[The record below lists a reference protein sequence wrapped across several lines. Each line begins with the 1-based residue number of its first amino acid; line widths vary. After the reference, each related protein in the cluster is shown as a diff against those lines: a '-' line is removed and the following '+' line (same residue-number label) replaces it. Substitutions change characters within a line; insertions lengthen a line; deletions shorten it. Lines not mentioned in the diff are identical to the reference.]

1 MKKSLQKLFAMAA
14 VTLMS
19 LPAWAVMPQAGKV
32 YRVVNKAYSTAL
44 CDNGPTGNV
53 GCSVVNAAS
62 NSQRWLVS
70 AGSNGALRFR
80 SIGAGGYLSSSQ
92 GRSQA
97 WTLATAATAPAA
109 QLNVIASGD
118 AYVVRPVGDGANL
131 SMHCDGQGVVV
142 CWDDNIDPSKWDFVE
157 ISMTQAEIDAA
168 LDAFKAIE
176 QEVNNESNYAAAL
189 GNIFQDAACTTLK
202 ANYQS
207 MTDAAIQADANYKA
221 LSPTL
226 QKAVLKAKNGN
237 WAETC
242 TFNGTS
248 HNWDSEHAKKYR
260 VQLYEPYSE
269 GEAAAVMAGIQAYT
283 NVNNPSGIVADSGD
297 ILYVMVEGEIK
308 DGATLYLSPMVGAG
322 MFNNTRAG
330 IQLHSGLNVVPV
342 YSDQA
347 HQLVNYTIYTTQNV
361 NGRNMPVK
369 GRELDK
375 YSDLKIHIEGGRL
388 NGFFNYIGDSLYTPD
403 TRADFEYTSERA
415 TFQMYNLIGKYVILH
430 LFLEDTKADVD
441 AANTSWGLKSV
452 LNPNI
457 NTSSDSNKKEYDP
470 AIIMKAW
477 DDLCFRERTLMGIQR
492 DEELL
497 KYNEELLW
505 GYYEP
510 LTGDKIAV
518 HPAGNTYDTDPG
530 FQYGDYFNNR
540 MMGITMQGGLYMNAT
555 WWRTAYNI
563 GTLND
568 ILCKIPLE
576 AGPIWGPAHE
586 YGHMNQGPIKMA
598 GTTEESNNIFSNVC
612 VFYAGLTTSRSDMPS
627 DQLNCFNKDGF
638 YLENDV
644 WGTTRMFLQLW
655 LYYHACGHN
664 KKFYPRLYELLRK
677 NPLQRSYYYNIKTDH
692 IQFVRMACLA
702 AQEDLTDYF
711 ESWGFFR
718 VLDNY
723 HIGDY
728 SNNYATLT
736 QKDIDQVK
744 AEIKSWNLP
753 KNNQIIFIDD
763 RPGSTRADW
772 SDWQTKARAGK
783 FGGLEDFR
791 NNVKASGTFSC
802 TMRNDSLIIDAS
814 NGTPGVGFII
824 YDEDGNLLCFT
835 NDLSCPLKKAAAAAL
850 MQGKAKIY
858 AVGADGSLVEVV
870 NDYIN
875 APIAEH
881 LGNLQKLIDSTNDIH
896 DILDPTEKRVGWM
909 IPSLVTEF
917 TEAYDAAKA
926 ADATYSK
933 EQIADLYLKLLDAY
947 NAVKALEHVKVPF
960 VRLSVYK
967 IYNGRF
973 PTHVLSS
980 TAAKVGCT
988 KSKEESDEYQQ
999 WKLTASGEGYTLLN
1013 MKYNKYIAKPAKDSK
1028 AVTMTDVKSEA
1039 AVLHLQEVEPGKF
1052 LLACDGEW
1060 STTLHQ
1066 LGEQAGG
1073 AMSWENG
1080 GWDAS
1085 RWILE
1090 LKEAN
1095 ETYAAQSD
1103 LRRYIAEAQMVLAKA
1118 GKIGVEG
1125 DVIALAPEMISSNAP
1140 MKSGEDRFTGFDVL
1154 FDENLQTYFQSNT
1167 DNAIDSDDGLDHYLL
1182 VDLGAGHETKSVQVN
1197 WTNRDVLGGDQSD
1210 DNAST
1215 ANVNAPSQI
1224 QVAGSNDGVT
1234 FTDIVKLTGLP
1245 TANAKSYSSPLI
1257 ADGNGYRYYRFMN
1270 VAGVKKACGH
1280 PYFAMSE
1287 FGMMEAE
1294 ERATPKECYPKV
1306 TGEMMYALRDQ
1317 IASATAVADK
1327 AGSKAS
1333 KYEEAKTALLIPLNI
1348 LKEAMKY
1355 IASIDEVQ
1363 ANAPA
1368 NVVNG
1373 IYDLNGRRVAK
1384 ALRGHIYIINGQKV
1398 LVK

>member
-1 MKKSLQKLFAMAA
+1 MAA
-14 VTLMS
+14 VALMS
-19 LPAWAVMPQAGKV
+19 LPAWAVMPEAGKV

-44 CDNGPTGNV
+44 SDNGPTGNV
-53 GCSVVNAAS
+53 GCSIVNETS

-80 SIGAGGYLSSSQ
+80 SLGTGCYLMSSR

-97 WTLATAATAPAA
+97 WTLSSSATGAAS
-109 QLNVIASGD
+109 QFNVVASGD
-118 AYVVRPVGDGANL
+118 YYVMRPVGDGANL

-142 CWDDNIDPSKWDFVE
+142 CWDDNIDPSKWSFVE

-176 QEVNNESNYAAAL
+176 QEIANESKYQTAL
-189 GNIFQDAACTTLK
+189 GALFQDAACTVLK

-207 MTDAAIQADANYKA
+207 MSDDAIQSDANYKA
-221 LSPTL
+221 LSAPL
-226 QKAVLKAKNGN
+226 QSAVMKAKNGD

-242 TFNGTS
+242 SYNGRS
-248 HNWDSEHAKKYR
+248 FDWDSEHAKKYR
-260 VQLYEPYSE
+260 VQLYEPFSE
-269 GEAAAVMAGIQAYT
+269 GEAAAMMAGIQAYT
-283 NVNNPSGIVADSGD
+283 NVSNPSGIVGNSGD

-308 DGATLYLSPMVGAG
+308 EGAALYLSPMVGAG

-330 IQLHSGLNVVPV
+330 IELHSGLNIVPI

-347 HQLVNYTIYTTQNV
+347 HQLVNYTVYTTQNV
-361 NGRNMPVK
+361 NGRHMPVK

-375 YSDLKIHIEGGRL
+375 YNDLKIHIEGGQL
-388 NGFFNYIGDSLYTPD
+388 NGFYNYIGDELYKPD
-403 TRADFEYTSERA
+403 TRADYEYTSERA
-415 TFQMYNLIGKYVILH
+415 TFQMYDFIGKYVILH
-430 LFLEDTKADVD
+430 FFLEDTKADVD
-441 AANTSWGLKSV
+441 AANLSWGVKSV
-452 LNPNI
+452 LNPEI
-457 NTSSDSNKKEYDP
+457 NTGANKEYDP
-470 AIIMKAW
+470 AIIMKTW

-518 HPAGNTYDTDPG
+518 HPAGDTYETDPG
-530 FQYGDYFNNR
+530 FEYGDYFNNR
-540 MMGITMQGGLYMNAT
+540 MMGITMQGNLYMNAT

-568 ILCKIPLE
+568 ILCKLPLE
-576 AGPIWGPAHE
+576 AGPLWGPAHE

-598 GTTEESNNIFSNVC
+598 GTTEESNNVFSNVC
-612 VFYAGLTTSRSDMPS
+612 VFYANMTTSRSDMPS

-638 YLENDV
+638 YLDNDV

-655 LYYHACGHN
+655 LYYHACGKN

-677 NPLQRSYYYNIKTDH
+677 NPLQRQYYYNIKTDH

-753 KNNQIIFIDD
+753 KNDQIIFIDD
-763 RPGSTRADW
+763 RPGSKRADW
-772 SDWQTKARAGK
+772 AEYMSKARAGK
-783 FGGLEDFR
+783 FGGLDDFR
-791 NNVKASGTFSC
+791 NNIKPSGTFSC

-814 NGTPGVGFII
+814 NGTPGVGFIV
-824 YDEDGNLLCFT
+824 YGDDGMLLSFT
-835 NDLSCPLKKAAAAAL
+835 NDLKCPLKKTASAAL
-850 MQGKAKIY
+850 MQNKAKIY
-858 AVGADGSLVEVV
+858 AVGADGSRIEVV

-875 APIAEH
+875 APIAQH
-881 LGNLQKLIDSTNDIH
+881 LSNLKKLIASTNDIH

-909 IPSLVTEF
+909 IPSLVTDF
-917 TEAYDAAKA
+917 TDAYDAAVA
-926 ADATYSK
+926 ANETYSK
-933 EQIADLYLKLLDAY
+933 EEVAELYLTLLDAY
-947 NAVKALEHVKVPF
+947 TAVKDMEYAKVPF
-960 VRLSVYK
+960 VRLSTYK

-973 PTHVLSS
+973 PTHCLSS
-980 TAAKVGCT
+980 TSSRVGCT
-988 KSKEESDEYQQ
+988 TAKAENDEHQI
-999 WKLTASGEGYTLLN
+999 WKLTASGDGYILLN
-1013 MKYNKYIAKPAKDSK
+1013 QKWQKYIAKPSDDNNSLSL
-1028 AVTMTDVKSEA
+1028 TENKSEA
-1039 AVLHLQEVEPGKF
+1039 AVLHLQEVVPGRF
-1052 LLACDGEW
+1052 LLANDGEW
-1060 STTLHQ
+1060 KKTLHQ
-1066 LGEQAGG
+1066 LGDKAGG

-1090 LKEAN
+1090 IKEAN
-1095 ETYAAQSD
+1095 ENYAAQSE
-1103 LRRYIAEAQMVLAKA
+1103 LNRYITEAQLLLDKA
-1118 GKIGVEG
+1118 GKIGIEG
-1125 DVIALAPEMISSNAP
+1125 DVIDLVPDMISSNAP
-1140 MKSGEDRFTGFDVL
+1140 MKTGEDRFTGFDVL
-1154 FDENLQTYFQSNT
+1154 LDENLQTYFQSNT
-1167 DNAIDSDDGLDHYLL
+1167 DNAVDSEDGLDHYLL
-1182 VDLGAGHETKSVQVN
+1182 VDLGAGNEVKSIQVN
-1197 WTNRDVLGGDQSD
+1197 WTNRDVLGGDQSGD
-1210 DNAST
+1210 DNPAA

-1224 QVAGSNDGVT
+1224 QVAGSNDGTT
-1234 FTDIVKLTGLP
+1234 FTNIVKLTGLP

-1257 ADGNGYRYYRFMN
+1257 ADGNNYRYYRFMN
-1270 VAGVKKACGH
+1270 VAGSKKACGH
-1280 PYFAMSE
+1280 PYFAIAE
-1287 FGMMEAE
+1287 FGLMEAE

-1317 IASATAVADK
+1317 IEAATAVANK
-1327 AGSKAS
+1327 NGSKAS
-1333 KYEEAKTALLIPLNI
+1333 KYEDAKNALLVPLNV

-1355 IASIDEVQ
+1355 IASIDEIQ

-1384 ALRGHIYIINGQKV
+1384 ALRGHIYVINGQKV

>member
-1 MKKSLQKLFAMAA
+1 MKKSLQKLFAMATVA
-14 VTLMS
+14 LMS

-44 CDNGPTGNV
+44 SDNGPTGNV
-53 GCSVVNAAS
+53 GCSAVNETS

-70 AGSNGALRFR
+70 AGANGALRFR
-80 SIGAGGYLSSSQ
+80 SLGAGGYLASSRA
-92 GRSQA
+92 RSQA
-97 WTLATAATAPAA
+97 WNLSASPNGASS
-109 QLNVIASGD
+109 QFNVIPSDGD
-118 AYVVRPVGDGANL
+118 YVVRPVGDGANL
-131 SMHCDGQGVVV
+131 SMHCDGQSVVV
-142 CWDDNIDPSKWDFVE
+142 CWDDNIMPSKWDFVE
-157 ISMTQAEIDAA
+157 IPMTQAEIDAA

-176 QEVNNESNYAAAL
+176 QEVGNESKYQTAM
-189 GNIFQDAACTTLK
+189 GNLFQDAACTVLK

-207 MTDAAIQADANYKA
+207 MTDDAIKADANYQA
-221 LSPTL
+221 LSAPL
-226 QKAVLKAKNGN
+226 QSAVLKAKNGD
-237 WAETC
+237 WSETC
-242 TFNGTS
+242 SYNGKS
-248 HNWDSEHAKKYR
+248 FDWDSEHAKKYR

-283 NVNNPSGIVADSGD
+283 NMSNPSGIVGNSGD

-308 DGATLYLSPMVGAG
+308 DGASLYLTPMVGAG
-322 MFNNTRAG
+322 MFNNPRAG
-330 IQLHSGLNVVPV
+330 IELHSGLNVVPI

-347 HQLVNYTIYTTQNV
+347 HQLVNYTIYTTQTV
-361 NGRNMPVK
+361 NGRNLPVK
-369 GRELDK
+369 GREIDK
-375 YSDLKIHIEGGRL
+375 YNDLKIHIEGGQL
-388 NGFFNYIGDSLYTPD
+388 NGFFNYIGDELYTPD
-403 TRADFEYTSERA
+403 TRKDYEYTSERA
-415 TFQMYNLIGKYVILH
+415 TFTMYNLIGKYVILH
-430 LFLEDTKADVD
+430 LFLEDTPVDVGKD
-441 AANTSWGLKSV
+441 MGWGLKSV
-452 LNPNI
+452 LNPEI
-457 NTSSDSNKKEYDP
+457 NGGENKEYDP
-470 AIIMKAW
+470 AVIMKGW
-477 DDLCFRERTLMGIQR
+477 DDLCFRERTVMGIQR

-540 MMGITMQGGLYMNAT
+540 MLGITMQGGLYMNAT
-555 WWRTAYNI
+555 WWRTAYSI
-563 GTLND
+563 STMND
-568 ILCKIPLE
+568 ILCKITRE

-586 YGHMNQGPIKMA
+586 YGHMNQGPMKMA

-612 VFYAGLTTSRSDMPS
+612 VYYAGLTTSRSDMPS
-627 DQLNCFNKDGF
+627 DQLNVFNRDGF
-638 YLENDV
+638 YLENDT

-655 LYYHACGHN
+655 LYYHACGKN

-736 QKDIDQVK
+736 QKDIDEVK

-772 SDWQTKARAGK
+772 TSYMSKSRAGK

-802 TMRNDSLIIDAS
+802 TMRNDSLIIDSS
-814 NGTPGVGFII
+814 NGTPGVGFIV

-835 NDLSCPLKKAAAAAL
+835 NDLSCPLKKAAAAAI

-858 AVGADGSLVEVV
+858 AVGADGAMVEVV
-870 NDYIN
+870 NDYLN

-881 LGNLQKLIDSTNDIH
+881 LSNLHKLIDSTADIH
-896 DILDPTEKRVGWM
+896 DILDPTETRVGWM
-909 IPSLVTEF
+909 IPSLVEDF
-917 TEAYDAAKA
+917 TAAYDAAMA
-926 ADATYSK
+926 ADDTYSK
-933 EQIADLYLKLLDAY
+933 DQIAELYLKLLDEY
-947 NAVKALEHVKVPF
+947 NAVKAMEHAKVPF

-967 IYNGRF
+967 IYNSRF
-973 PTHVLSS
+973 PTHCLASTSS
-980 TAAKVGCT
+980 RVSCTTAKTEG
-988 KSKEESDEYQQ
+988 DEHQQ
-999 WKLTASGEGYTLLN
+999 WKLTASGDGYTLFN
-1013 MKYNKYIAKPAKDSK
+1013 QKWQKYIAKPTEGSKTMTLTDSK
-1028 AVTMTDVKSEA
+1028 NEA
-1039 AVLHLQEVEPGKF
+1039 AVLHLQEVAPGRF
-1052 LLACDGEW
+1052 LLASDGEW
-1060 STTLHQ
+1060 STTVHQ
-1066 LGEQAGG
+1066 RGEKAGG
-1073 AMSWENG
+1073 EMAWENG
-1080 GWDAS
+1080 SWDAS

-1090 LKEAN
+1090 IKEAN
-1095 ETYAAQSD
+1095 ENYAAQSD
-1103 LRRYIAEAQMVLAKA
+1103 LNRYIAEAQQLLEKA
-1118 GKIGVEG
+1118 GKIGIEG
-1125 DVIALAPEMISSNAP
+1125 DVIDLVPEMISSNAP
-1140 MKSGEDRFTGFDVL
+1140 MLSGEDRFTGFDVL

-1167 DNAIDSDDGLDHYLL
+1167 DDAIDSEDGLNHYLL
-1182 VDLGAGHETKSVQVN
+1182 VDLGAGNEVKSIQVN

-1210 DNAST
+1210 ENAST

-1224 QVAGSNDGVT
+1224 QVAGSADGVK

-1245 TANAKSYSSPLI
+1245 TGNAKSYSSPLI
-1257 ADGNGYRYYRFMN
+1257 ADGNSYRFYRFMN
-1270 VAGVKKACGH
+1270 VAGTKKACGH
-1280 PYFAMSE
+1280 PYFAVSE
-1287 FGMMEAE
+1287 FGLMEAE
-1294 ERATPKECYPKV
+1294 ERATPKACYPKV

-1317 IASATAVADK
+1317 IAAATAVANK
-1327 AGSKAS
+1327 SGSKAS
-1333 KYEEAKTALLIPLNI
+1333 KYEDAKKALLIPLNI

-1355 IASIDEVQ
+1355 IVAIDEVQ

-1373 IYDLNGRRVAK
+1373 IYDLSGRRVAK
-1384 ALRGHIYIINGQKV
+1384 ATRGHIYIINGQKV

>member
-1 MKKSLQKLFAMAA
+1 MKKSLQKLFAIAA
-14 VTLMS
+14 VAMMS
-19 LPAWAVMPQAGKV
+19 LQAWAVMPQAGKV

-44 CDNGPTGNV
+44 SDNGPTGNV
-53 GCSVVNAAS
+53 GCSVVNESS

-80 SIGAGGYLSSSQ
+80 SLGTGCYLSSSRA
-92 GRSQA
+92 RSQA
-97 WTLATAATAPAA
+97 WGLNASATGASA
-109 QLNVIASGD
+109 QFNVIASGND
-118 AYVVRPVGDGANL
+118 YVVRPVGDGANL

-142 CWDDNIDPSKWDFVE
+142 CWDDNIDPSKWNFVE
-157 ISMTQAEIDAA
+157 ISMTQAQIDAA
-168 LDAFKAIE
+168 LDAFKGIE
-176 QEVNNESNYAAAL
+176 QELANESKYATAL
-189 GNIFQDAACTTLK
+189 GNLFQDGACTTLK
-202 ANYQS
+202 SNYQS
-207 MTDAAIQADANYKA
+207 MSDDAIKADANYKA
-221 LSPTL
+221 LSSPL
-226 QKAVLKAKNGN
+226 QNAVLKAKNGD

-242 TFNGTS
+242 SYNGK
-248 HNWDSEHAKKYR
+248 NYDWDSEHAKKYR

-283 NVNNPSGIVADSGD
+283 NVSNPSGIVGNSGD

-308 DGATLYLSPMVGAG
+308 DGASLYLTPMVGAG

-330 IQLHSGLNVVPV
+330 IELHSGLNIVPI
-342 YSDQA
+342 YSEQA

-369 GRELDK
+369 GRELSN
-375 YSDLKIHIEGGRL
+375 YSDLKIHIEGGQL
-388 NGFFNYIGDSLYTPD
+388 NGFYNYIGDALYTPD
-403 TRADFEYTSERA
+403 TRADFDYTSERA
-415 TFQMYNLIGKYVILH
+415 TFQMYDLIGKYVILH
-430 LFLEDTKADVD
+430 FFLEDTKADVD
-441 AANTSWGLKSV
+441 AADLSWGLKSV

-457 NTSSDSNKKEYDP
+457 NTSSEDNKKVYDP
-470 AIIMKAW
+470 AVIMKTW

-492 DEELL
+492 NEELL

-530 FQYGDYFNNR
+530 FEYGDYFNNR

-586 YGHMNQGPIKMA
+586 YGHMNQTPMKMA

-638 YLENDV
+638 YLDNDV

-677 NPLQRSYYYNIKTDH
+677 NPLQRAYYYNIRTDH

-736 QKDIDQVK
+736 QKDIDEVK

-753 KNNQIIFIDD
+753 KNDQIIFIDD
-763 RPGSTRADW
+763 RPGSKRADW
-772 SDWQTKARAGK
+772 SDWQCKSRAGK

-791 NNVKASGTFSC
+791 NNIKPTGSFSC

-814 NGTPGVGFII
+814 NGTTGVGFIV
-824 YDEDGNLLCFT
+824 YGDDGMLLSFT
-835 NDLSCPLKKAAAAAL
+835 NDLKCPLKKSASAAL

-858 AVGADGSLVEVV
+858 AVGADGSRIEVV
-870 NDYIN
+870 NDYVN
-875 APIAEH
+875 APIAQH
-881 LGNLQKLIDSTNDIH
+881 LSNLKKLIASTADIH
-896 DILDPTEKRVGWM
+896 DIIDPTESRVGWM
-909 IPSLVTEF
+909 IPSLVSDF
-917 TEAYDAAKA
+917 TAAYDAAVA
-926 ADATYSK
+926 ADETYSK
-933 EQIADLYLKLLDAY
+933 EDIARLYLTLLDEY
-947 NAVKALEHVKVPF
+947 TAVKGMEHAKVPF
-960 VRLSVYK
+960 LRLSTYK

-973 PTHVLSS
+973 PTHCLSA
-980 TAAKVGCT
+980 TASRLGCT
-988 KSKEESDEYQQ
+988 SAKSEEDAHQV
-999 WKLTASGEGYTLLN
+999 WKLTGSGDGYTLLN
-1013 MKYNKYIAKPAKDSK
+1013 DKWGVYVAKPTDDSK
-1028 AVTMTDVKSEA
+1028 AMAVTKNKSEA
-1039 AVLHLQEVEPGKF
+1039 AVVQLQEVAPGKF

-1060 STTLHQ
+1060 NKTIHQ
-1066 LGEQAGG
+1066 LGDKAGG
-1073 AMSWENG
+1073 SMSWENG
-1080 GWDAS
+1080 GWESS

-1090 LKEAN
+1090 VKDGNAN
-1095 ETYAAQSD
+1095 YAAQAD
-1103 LRRYIAEAQMVLAKA
+1103 LKRYIAEAQQLLDKA
-1118 GKIGVEG
+1118 GKIGIEG
-1125 DVIALAPEMISSNAP
+1125 EVIDLVPDMISSNAP
-1140 MKSGEDRFTGFDVL
+1140 MRSGEDRFTGFDVL

-1182 VDLGAGHETKSVQVN
+1182 VDLGAGHEVSSIQVN
-1197 WTNRDVLGGDQSD
+1197 WTNRDVLGGGESE
-1210 DNAST
+1210 DNSNT
-1215 ANVNAPSQI
+1215 ANVNAPSQV
-1224 QVAGSNDGVT
+1224 QVTGSNDGVK
-1234 FTDIVKLTGLP
+1234 FNEIVKLTGLP
-1245 TANAKSYSSPLI
+1245 TGNAKSYSSPLI
-1257 ADGNGYRYYRFMN
+1257 SDGNKYRYYRFMN
-1270 VAGVKKACGH
+1270 VAGTKKACGH

-1287 FGMMEAE
+1287 FGMTESE
-1294 ERATPKECYPKV
+1294 ERATPNEQYPDV
-1306 TGEMMYALRDQ
+1306 TGEMMIALRDQ
-1317 IASATAVADK
+1317 IDAANAVAAK
-1327 AGSKAS
+1327 TGSSAA
-1333 KYEEAKTALLIPLNI
+1333 KYEDAKKALLVPYNV
-1348 LKEAMKY
+1348 LKEAMGFT
-1355 IASIDEVQ
+1355 SIDEVI

-1373 IYDLNGRRVAK
+1373 IYNLNGRRVAK
-1384 ALRGHIYIINGQKV
+1384 ALRGQIYIINGQKV